1 MPTTIFHFIF
11 LAMKFWNN
19 VCSCEKIFNING
31 NKDDDNDDDKIE
43 NQEEEHEL
51 EDKNWP
57 I

>member
-1 MPTTIFHFIF
+1 
-11 LAMKFWNN
+11 MKFWNN